1 MRTWR
6 GGRVRL
12 AHESLREAIRGKRI
26 AMMVNSSAIHN
37 DGRFLMDVIVEEKWA
52 EVAFFLGIEH
62 GVRNDLENEHD
73 NLGLVDKKTGIPIV
87 NLYRYPE
94 YRPPV
99 EELRRVDAVLYC
111 AQDSGVRHWTFTPWM
126 QLLIQSVAEAGC
138 ELIIVDRPNPLRG
151 DIVEGKCTEP
161 KYEGTILTGYGY
173 PLRHGMTIGE
183 LALFHNDDRKLG
195 AKITVLPMEGWS
207 RDMWYSD
214 TGLMWLPP
222 TPNISTPERL
232 LSYLSL
238 GLLQGSN
245 LSLGHHTPIP
255 FEWVGHPDFS
265 ADELAAELNSRDLP
279 NVFFAPRS
287 FMSTTWTDRK
297 TLIPCRGVVLLIEDR
312 NAYRAIPTQLHIMD
326 AMLKLYPDKV
336 DLEYAGGWAR
346 PRMGCDDVFDCVA
359 RGESVLS
366 LIEPW
371 EASAEEFRARRRPYL
386 LYK

>member
-6 GGRVRL
+6 GGAVRL
-12 AHESLREAIRGKRI
+12 AHDSLREAIRGKRI

-62 GVRNDLENEHD
+62 GIRNDLENEHD
-73 NLGLVDKKTGIPIV
+73 NLGDIDPKTGIRIV

-99 EELRRVDAVLYC
+99 EELKTVDAVVYC

-126 QLLIQSVAEAGC
+126 QLLIQSVAKAGC
-138 ELIIVDRPNPLRG
+138 ELIIVDRPNPIRG
-151 DIVEGKCTEP
+151 DLVEGKCTEA
-161 KYEGTILTGYGY
+161 KYEGTILSGYGY

-183 LALFHNDDRKLG
+183 LALFHNDDRKIG
-195 AKITVLPMEGWS
+195 AKITVLPMEGWT

-232 LSYLSL
+232 LSFLTL

-245 LSLGHHTPIP
+245 LSLGHATPIP
-255 FEWVGHPDFS
+255 FEWFGHPKFS
-265 ADELAAELNSRDLP
+265 GEELARELNSRDLP
-279 NVFFAPRS
+279 DVFFAARS
-287 FMSTTWTDRK
+287 YMSTTWQDRK
-297 TLIPCRGVVLLIEDR
+297 TLIPCRGVVLLIENR
-312 NAYRAIPTQLHIMD
+312 NTFRAVDTQLHIMD
-326 AMLKLYPDKV
+326 AVVKLYPEIV
-336 DLEYAGGWAR
+336 DFEASGGWAR
-346 PRMGCDDVFDCVA
+346 PRMGTDDVFDCV
-359 RGESVLS
+359 REGRSILS
-366 LIEPW
+366 LIDPW
-371 EASAEEFRARRRPYL
+371 RASAEEFCERRKPYL

>member
-1 MRTWR
+1 MEFWQ
-6 GGRVRL
+6 GGPVIL
-12 AHESLREAIRGKRI
+12 AEESLKKAIRGKRI

-37 DGRFLMDVIVEEKWA
+37 DGRFLMDIIVEEKWA

-62 GVRNDLENEHD
+62 GIRNDLENEHD
-73 NLGLVDKKTGIPIV
+73 NLGLVDPKTGIPIV

-99 EELRRVDAVLYC
+99 EELRKVDAVLYC

-126 QLLIQSVAEAGC
+126 QLLLQSAAEAGC
-138 ELIIVDRPNPLRG
+138 EVIIVDRPNPLRG
-151 DIVEGKCTEP
+151 DIVEGKCTEK
-161 KYEGTILTGYGY
+161 KYEGTILTGYDY

-183 LALFHNDDRKLG
+183 LAMFHNDQRKLG
-195 AKITVLPMEGWS
+195 LKLTVLRMEGWR

-232 LSYLSL
+232 LPYLTL

-245 LSLGHHTPIP
+245 LALGHQTVIP
-255 FEWVGHPDFS
+255 FEWFGHPDFV
-265 ADELAAELNSRDLP
+265 AEDLAKELNSRGLP
-279 NVFFAPRS
+279 DVYFAPRS

-297 TLIPCRGVVLLIEDR
+297 TLIPCRGVVLLIKNRDTF
-312 NAYRAIPTQLHIMD
+312 RAVRTQLHIMD
-326 AMLKLYPDKV
+326 ALVKLYPEIV
-336 DLEYAGGWAR
+336 DFEASGGWAR
-346 PRMGCDDVFDCVA
+346 PRMGTDDVFDCVS
-359 RGESVLS
+359 RGESILS

-371 EASAEEFRARRRPYL
+371 EADAAAFEEKRKPYL
-386 LYK
+386 LY

>member
-1 MRTWR
+1 MEHWQS
-6 GGRVRL
+6 GAVVL
-12 AHESLREAIRGKRI
+12 AEESLKRAIRGKRI
-26 AMMVNSSAIHN
+26 AMMINSSAIHN
-37 DGRFLMDVIVEEKWA
+37 DGRYLMDMIVEEKWA

-73 NLGLVDKKTGIPIV
+73 NLGLVDPKTGIPIV

-99 EELRRVDAVLYC
+99 EELRRVDAVVYC

-126 QLLIQSVAEAGC
+126 LLLLQSAAKAGC
-138 ELIIVDRPNPLRG
+138 EVIIVDRPNPLRG
-151 DIVEGKCTEP
+151 DIVEGKVTEP

-183 LALFHNDDRKLG
+183 LALLHNEEWKLG
-195 AKITVLPMEGWS
+195 VRLTVLRMEGWR

-232 LSYLSL
+232 LSYLAL

-245 LSLGHHTPIP
+245 LALGHRTPIP
-255 FEWVGHPDFS
+255 FEWFGHPAFS
-265 ADELAAELNSRDLP
+265 AEKLARELNSRGLP
-279 NVFFAPRS
+279 DVFFAPRS
-287 FMSTTWTDRK
+287 FMSTTWTDRN
-297 TLIPCRGVVLLIEDR
+297 TLIPCRGVVLLIR
-312 NAYRAIPTQLHIMD
+312 NRDTFRAVRTQLHIMD
-326 AMLKLYPDKV
+326 ALVKLYPDTV
-336 DLEYAGGWAR
+336 DFEAAGGWAR
-346 PRMGCDDVFDCVA
+346 PRMGTDDVFDCIQSG
-359 RGESVLS
+359 RSILS

-371 EASAEEFRARRRPYL
+371 EADAAAFADRRKPYL
-386 LYK
+386 LY

>member
-1 MRTWR
+1 MEFWQ
-6 GGRVRL
+6 GGPVVL
-12 AHESLREAIRGKRI
+12 AEEPLKRAIRGKRI
-26 AMMVNSSAIHN
+26 AMMINSSAIHN
-37 DGRFLMDVIVEEKWA
+37 DGRFLMDIIVEEGWA

-62 GVRNDLENEHD
+62 GIRNDLENEHD
-73 NLGLVDKKTGIPIV
+73 NLGLVDPKTGIPIV

-99 EELRRVDAVLYC
+99 EELRKVDAVVYC

-126 QLLIQSVAEAGC
+126 LLLLQSAAEAGC
-138 ELIIVDRPNPLRG
+138 EVIIVDRPNPLRG

-183 LALFHNDDRKLG
+183 LALLHNAEHKLG
-195 AKITVLPMEGWS
+195 LKLTVLRMEGWR

-232 LSYLSL
+232 LTYLTL

-245 LSLGHHTPIP
+245 LSLGHQTVIP
-255 FEWVGHPDFS
+255 FEFVGHPDFV
-265 ADELAAELNSRDLP
+265 ADDLAKELNSRGLP
-279 NVFFAPRS
+279 DVYFAPRS
-287 FMSTTWTDRK
+287 YMSTTWSDRK
-297 TLIPCRGVVLLIEDR
+297 TLIPCRGVVVLIKNRDTF
-312 NAYRAIPTQLHIMD
+312 RAVKTQLHIID
-326 AMLKLYPDKV
+326 AAIKLYPNVV
-336 DLEYAGGWAR
+336 DLEASGGWAR
-346 PRMGCDDVFDCVA
+346 PRMGTDDVFDCVA

-371 EASAEEFRARRRPYL
+371 EADAAAFAERRKPYL
-386 LYK
+386 MY

>member
-1 MRTWR
+1 MKRWT
-6 GGRVRL
+6 GGRVKL
-12 AHESLREAIRGKRI
+12 AHDSLREAIRGKRI
-26 AMMVNSSAIHN
+26 AMMINSSAIHN

-62 GVRNDLENEHD
+62 GIRNDLENEHD
-73 NLGLVDKKTGIPIV
+73 NLGLVDKKTGIRIV
-87 NLYRYPE
+87 NLYRYPG

-99 EELRRVDAVLYC
+99 EELRTVDAVVYC

-126 QLLIQSVAEAGC
+126 QFLVQSVAEAGC

-183 LALFHNDDRKLG
+183 LALFHNDDRHLG
-195 AKITVLPMEGWS
+195 ARITVLPMEGWT

-232 LSYLSL
+232 LSYLTI
-238 GLLQGSN
+238 GLFQGSN
-245 LSLGHHTPIP
+245 LSMGHGTVIP
-255 FEWVGHPDFS
+255 FEFIGHPEFS
-265 ADELAAELNSRDLP
+265 ADDFANELNSRDLP
-279 NVFFAPRS
+279 HVYFAARS
-287 FMSTTWTDRK
+287 FMSGGWNARK
-297 TLIPCRGVVLLIEDR
+297 DLVPCRGVVILIEDR
-312 NAYRAIPTQLHIMD
+312 NRYRAVPTQLHLMD
-326 AMLKLYPDKV
+326 AALKLYPEIV
-336 DLEYAGGWAR
+336 DLEAGGGWAR
-346 PRMGCDDVFDCVA
+346 PRMGTDDVFDCVA

-371 EASAEEFRARRRPYL
+371 EASAEEFRRRRRPYL
-386 LYK
+386 LYQ